1 MQVWIRQTSGY
12 HCPGDEEARRFPI
25 PGWMWDREVGR
36 TLYRDRMRHIRHADE
51 LGFDGIIFTE
61 LHSVNLTP
69 SPNLLVAA
77 ASQNTEQIKLVL
89 MGNCL
94 PLHGHPVR
102 LAEELSMLDNLSD
115 GRLVAGFVRGNASA
129 HYAMNVSAKESRSR
143 FEEAYDLILRAWTD
157 ENPFE
162 WHGQHYDYDCVAIV
176 PRPLQAPHPPVWTV
190 AGSAEG
196 LEWAAR
202 NHVGLVVQGTIP
214 QANEIFDY
222 YQGYAEQQCG
232 WQPSAGSRAVYRDLY
247 LAPTMAEIRRDY
259 QDTILPL
266 YLASNEHETHN
277 QAIPKIAELRREQYT
292 ERSYAYQAV
301 RKASLDQ
308 R

>member
-1 MQVWIRQTSGY
+1 
-12 HCPGDEEARRFPI
+12 
-25 PGWMWDREVGR
+25 
-36 TLYRDRMRHIRHADE
+36 
-51 LGFDGIIFTE
+51 
-61 LHSVNLTP
+61 
-69 SPNLLVAA
+69 
-77 ASQNTEQIKLVL
+77 
-89 MGNCL
+89 
-94 PLHGHPVR
+94 
-102 LAEELSMLDNLSD
+102 
-115 GRLVAGFVRGNASA
+115 
-129 HYAMNVSAKESRSR
+129 
-143 FEEAYDLILRAWTD
+143 
-157 ENPFE
+157 
-162 WHGQHYDYDCVAIV
+162 
-176 PRPLQAPHPPVWTV
+176 V

-202 NHVGLVVQGTIP
+202 NHVGLVVQGTVP

-247 LAPTMAEIRRDY
+247 IAPTMAEIRREY

-308 R
+308 RVRRTIEDVHRDGDWLVGDPDAVTEQILRQRKECNADVLVIRPEMGTLSFEEIERQLELFAKEVLPALKKA